1 MLICCATGLIFS
13 AAVFASSAASAQTG
27 PSTLQPAHPSTL
39 PSMPPTS
46 LTPATPASVGTTNA
60 QSTPAYTNAPATQ
73 IAPQA
78 KVTYTGGQL
87 EIHADN
93 SSLNQILRSISHLTG
108 LKITGG
114 VPEQRVFGAY
124 GPAPVAAVLAT
135 LLDGTGTNIL
145 LLEGSA
151 TTPPV
156 LVLTPRSGGA
166 APPSPDSPIYSAYD
180 NASHATA
187 PGQQPPPS
195 APSQTMSTSTSGVS
209 NPQPSASNSPQA
221 PTGGTAGSALTPQMV
236 AQKLLEMQR
245 GSQPA
250 TNGAAPH

>member
-1 MLICCATGLIFS
+1 M
-13 AAVFASSAASAQTG
+13 
-27 PSTLQPAHPSTL
+27 
-39 PSMPPTS
+39 
-46 LTPATPASVGTTNA
+46 
-60 QSTPAYTNAPATQ
+60 
-73 IAPQA
+73 
-78 KVTYTGGQL
+78 TYTGDQL

-166 APPSPDSPIYSAYD
+166 APPGPDSPIYSAYD
-180 NASHATA
+180 TADHAAA
-187 PGQQPPPS
+187 PGRQPPPS
-195 APSQTMSTSTSGVS
+195 APPQTMSTSTSGVS
-209 NPQPSASNSPQA
+209 TPQPGASNSPQA
-221 PTGGTAGSALTPQMV
+221 PIGGTAGSALTPQMV